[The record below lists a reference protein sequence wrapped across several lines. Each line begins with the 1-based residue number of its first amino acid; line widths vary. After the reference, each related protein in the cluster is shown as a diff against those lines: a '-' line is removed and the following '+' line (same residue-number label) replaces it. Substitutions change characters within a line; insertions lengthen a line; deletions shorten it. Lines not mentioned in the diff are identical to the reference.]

1 MKKNSTKAARIERSK
16 TNMKCMEC
24 GGRYAETTRTH
35 VVDMKSYII
44 IIRNVPCLECVQC
57 GDAIYTDAVATRLDE
72 IVQSLKNFMGEI
84 AVVEYSA
91 PKAA

>member
-1 MKKNSTKAARIERSK
+1 MTISQFVRSAF
-16 TNMKCMEC
+16 
-24 GGRYAETTRTH
+24 RF
-35 VVDMKSYII
+35 DI

-57 GDAIYTDAVATRLDE
+57 GDAIYTDEVATRLDE

>member
-1 MKKNSTKAARIERSK
+1 
-16 TNMKCMEC
+16 MKCMEC
-24 GGRYAETTRTH
+24 GGRYAEATRTH

-57 GDAIYTDAVATRLDE
+57 GDAIYTDEVATRLDE

>member
-1 MKKNSTKAARIERSK
+1 
-16 TNMKCMEC
+16 
-24 GGRYAETTRTH
+24 
-35 VVDMKSYII
+35 MKSYII
-44 IIRNVPCLECVQC
+44 IIRNVPCLECMQC

-72 IVQSLKNFMGEI
+72 IVQSLKNFMDEI

>member
-1 MKKNSTKAARIERSK
+1 MSRID
-16 TNMKCMEC
+16 MKCME
-24 GGRYAETTRTH
+24 
-35 VVDMKSYII
+35 
-44 IIRNVPCLECVQC
+44 C

>member
-1 MKKNSTKAARIERSK
+1 
-16 TNMKCMEC
+16 MKCVEC
-24 GGRYAETTRTH
+24 GGRYADTTRTH
-35 VVDMKSYII
+35 VVDMKSYLI
-44 IIRNVPCLECVQC
+44 IIRNVPCLECAQC
-57 GDAIYTDAVATRLDE
+57 GDAIYTDAVAARLDE

>member
-1 MKKNSTKAARIERSK
+1 MSRID
-16 TNMKCMEC
+16 MKCMEC

-35 VVDMKSYII
+35 VVDMKSYLI

>member
-1 MKKNSTKAARIERSK
+1 
-16 TNMKCMEC
+16 MKCMEC
-24 GGRYAETTRTH
+24 GGRYAETKRTH
-35 VVDMKSYII
+35 VVDMKSYLI

-57 GDAIYTDAVATRLDE
+57 GDAIYTDADATRLDE